1 MKSYTDLEQSKK
13 LAEILP
19 IESADM
25 CWTYD
30 FDTECFT
37 IKMYPY
43 SRLVIPKY
51 ADSKITNPIPAW
63 SLLALLD
70 VLPNNEHIETS
81 ISRGS
86 WQIHPVKYL
95 PNIWW
100 CEYEDTKNQIEFNI
114 SADNQ
119 VDACVEM
126 ILKLKEKK
134 LL

>member
-1 MKSYTDLEQSKK
+1 MKSYTDLSQSKTLSK
-13 LAEILP
+13 ILP
-19 IESADM
+19 HETADM

-30 FDTECFT
+30 FDTKCFT

-63 SLLALLD
+63 SLSALLD
-70 VLPNNEHIETS
+70 VLPKIHKLKPILDLEECS
-81 ISRGS
+81 ILYSGTDIYVTAS
-86 WQIHPVKYL
+86 NP
-95 PNIWW
+95 
-100 CEYEDTKNQIEFNI
+100 
-114 SADNQ
+114 

-126 ILKLKEKK
+126 ILKLHGLN